1 MWTPEL
7 LSAVI
12 FRKRHSDAAK
22 PLTLNSPPGMLLA
35 FINNTLDPISTQLAP
50 RKSLF
55 AHELHTCFQSQS
67 YHSSTKRRDYIF
79 ACILSNPER
88 GLRAEVT
95 EFNSSQCWLNPMISF
110 IEEQLESWE
119 EKPVS
124 EARHLC
130 MCTLERHVFISR
142 TSVLMCIWLVG
153 CYWPVSKENKKCHLP
168 TAVANVHLFVLWFL
182 CARTSFI
189 NVYNDI
195 LNGEQEFK
203 TLILFIVLYSFK
215 ISWIYCMFPMF
226 SLGSI

>member
-1 MWTPEL
+1 M
-7 LSAVI
+7 LSEPIISFVY
-12 FRKRHSDAAK
+12 RAAW
-22 PLTLNSPPGMLLA
+22 
-35 FINNTLDPISTQLAP
+35 
-50 RKSLF
+50 
-55 AHELHTCFQSQS
+55 LH
-67 YHSSTKRRDYIF
+67 F
-79 ACILSNPER
+79 ACMLSNPER

-119 EKPVS
+119 EKSVS
-124 EARHLC
+124 KAWHLC

-153 CYWPVSKENKKCHLP
+153 CYWPVSKENKKCHLL
-168 TAVANVHLFVLWFL
+168 TAVAIVRLFVLWFL

-195 LNGEQEFK
+195 LNGAQEFK
-203 TLILFIVLYSFK
+203 MPILFIVLYSFK

>member
-1 MWTPEL
+1 MLQSLWHSTVHRACCWRSLTTHSTRFLHSLHHENLSL
-7 LSAVI
+7 LVSCIHA
-12 FRKRHSDAAK
+12 FRANHTFVCRAAW
-22 PLTLNSPPGMLLA
+22 
-35 FINNTLDPISTQLAP
+35 
-50 RKSLF
+50 
-55 AHELHTCFQSQS
+55 LH
-67 YHSSTKRRDYIF
+67 F
-79 ACILSNPER
+79 ACMLSNPER

-119 EKPVS
+119 EKSVS
-124 EARHLC
+124 KAWHLC
-130 MCTLERHVFISR
+130 MCTLERHVFISW

-168 TAVANVHLFVLWFL
+168 TAVAIVRLFVLWFL

-195 LNGEQEFK
+195 LNGAQEFK
-203 TLILFIVLYSFK
+203 TPILFIVLYSFK